1 MLENKRI
8 NMPFP
13 NINSAPL
20 DSLYPVIVV
29 DLNKKL
35 HLKKFSNELT
45 NVQQY
50 TLEFPLSW
58 RYKDHGADFQ
68 KSSWT
73 LVLRT
78 LPEPEAAHMTV
89 IKMLSLL

>member
-1 MLENKRI
+1 
-8 NMPFP
+8 MPFP

-29 DLNKKL
+29 DLNKKTAFEKVL
-35 HLKKFSNELT
+35 QCIDKCT
-45 NVQQY
+45 IY

-58 RYKDHGADFQ
+58 RYNDHGADFQ
-68 KSSWT
+68 KSPWT

-89 IKMLSLL
+89 IKILSLL